1 MQRIKNRGP
10 DCFHT
15 SEISDGKLELFFCGA
30 VLWMQGTI
38 PVKQPLE
45 NDNGVLLFNGDI
57 FDDTWDSGF
66 NDTEII
72 MDKLSRV
79 CNQLNRLRYKVSVK
93 TYVLFLLSGI
103 FRGTYIKTT

>member
-72 MDKLSRV
+72 MDKLSHV
-79 CNQLNRLRYKVSVK
+79 CNQLNRLRYK
-93 TYVLFLLSGI
+93 FQ
-103 FRGTYIKTT
+103 